1 MGGIGAVIAIFLLVA
16 FLGGVFIG
24 VIVIASL
31 ASRREDDLHSLT
43 GKAPSPAC
51 EGTRRL
57 TGAHAR
63 GSGFVSS
70 AMRSGGD
77 PRTGPDGGEDTPGPE
92 QVR

>member
-1 MGGIGAVIAIFLLVA
+1 MGNIGAVVAILLLVA

-31 ASRREDDLHSLT
+31 ASRREDHLHTLT
-43 GKAPSPAC
+43 GEAPSPAC

-57 TGAHAR
+57 TDAHAY

-77 PRTGPDGGEDTPGPE
+77 AHTGPDGGADAPGSEP
-92 QVR
+92 VR